1 MTARAPSHTPPQ
13 SPPSGPAKTL
23 PKTVVLVGLMG
34 AGKSAIGRR
43 LAARL
48 HLPFVDADT
57 EIEAAAGCTIAEIFA
72 RDGEAVFRSV
82 ERKIIARLLTEQ
94 PVHILATGGGAFMDP
109 ETRAMIRRHGLSVW
123 LRAELDVLLA
133 RTARRTHRPLLNSG
147 DPKEILQRLMTAR
160 YPVYAEADLTVIS
173 DERPPE
179 ATVEQVLDALEAHFG
194 IALRHSG
201 HQGGHHRHH
210 AAHSSDKT

>member
-1 MTARAPSHTPPQ
+1 MTARLPPQ
-13 SPPSGPAKTL
+13 GQPPDPSKTL
-23 PKTVVLVGLMG
+23 PRTVVLVGLMG

-48 HLPFVDADT
+48 HLPFTDADT
-57 EIEAAAGCTIAEIFA
+57 EIETAAGCSIAEIFA

-82 ERKIIARLLTEQ
+82 ERRIITRLLTEQ

-109 ETRAMIRRHGLSVW
+109 ETRAAIRAHGLSVW

-133 RTARRTHRPLLNSG
+133 RTARRTHRPLLNAG
-147 DPKEILQRLMTAR
+147 DPKEILSRLMTAR

-179 ATVEQVLDALEAHFG
+179 ATVEQVIEALEAHFG
-194 IALRHSG
+194 ITLPHASH
-201 HQGGHHRHH
+201 HHHHRHP
-210 AAHSSDKT
+210 AHHHHDKP

>member
-1 MTARAPSHTPPQ
+1 
-13 SPPSGPAKTL
+13 
-23 PKTVVLVGLMG
+23 MG

-48 HLPFVDADT
+48 HLPFIDADT

-82 ERKIIARLLTEQ
+82 ERRIITRLLTEQ

-109 ETRAMIRRHGLSVW
+109 ETRAAIRAHGLSVW

-147 DPKEILQRLMTAR
+147 DPKEILSRLMTAR
-160 YPVYAEADLTVIS
+160 YPIYAEAELTVIS

-179 ATVEQVLDALEAHFG
+179 ATVEQVIEALEAHFG
-194 IALRHSG
+194 IDLPHSS
-201 HQGGHHRHH
+201 HHHHRQPAHH
-210 AAHSSDKT
+210 HHDKP

>member
-1 MTARAPSHTPPQ
+1 
-13 SPPSGPAKTL
+13 
-23 PKTVVLVGLMG
+23 MG

-48 HLPFVDADT
+48 HLPFIDADT

-82 ERKIIARLLTEQ
+82 ERRIITRLLTEQ

-109 ETRAMIRRHGLSVW
+109 ETRAAIRAHGLSVW

-147 DPKEILQRLMTAR
+147 DPKEILSRLMTAR
-160 YPVYAEADLTVIS
+160 YPIYAEAELTVIS

-179 ATVEQVLDALEAHFG
+179 ATVEQVIEALEAHFG
-194 IALRHSG
+194 IDLPHSF
-201 HQGGHHRHH
+201 HHHHRQPAHH
-210 AAHSSDKT
+210 HHDKP